1 MLNCRI
7 QSPSSATLNTT
18 MIVAV
23 DTGGTKTLVAV
34 FNTDGKIVSE
44 QKFPT
49 PKAIDEYLAQ
59 LKATIDTLTEGS
71 EITCLSV
78 ALPGVIEN
86 GLLVT
91 AGNLGW
97 HDTDIKVLLS
107 DHYSCPIIVEND
119 ANLAGLAEARALPS
133 TPAVCLYVTVSTG
146 IGTGVVLDGKL
157 HVPTSRTEGGHIVL
171 SHDGAWKTWES
182 FASGKALK
190 ERTGKLA
197 SEITDDATWREISD
211 NIAKGLLAILP
222 FLRPDIV
229 IIGGG
234 VGTHFDKFSPYLNE
248 MLSTNIDYHYKPT
261 IVQAMHPEEAVVY
274 GCYYHALDTH
284 VA

>member
-1 MLNCRI
+1 
-7 QSPSSATLNTT
+7 

-34 FNTDGKIVSE
+34 FNTEGKIVSE

-49 PKAIDEYLAQ
+49 PKDIDEYLIQ
-59 LKATIDTLTEGS
+59 LKATIDGLTAS
-71 EITCLSV
+71 IDITCLSV

-107 DHYSCPIIVEND
+107 DHYDCPIIVEND
-119 ANLAGLAEARALPS
+119 ANLAGLAEARALTTMP
-133 TPAVCLYVTVSTG
+133 PVCLYVTVSTG
-146 IGTGVVLDGKL
+146 IGTGVVVDGKL
-157 HVPTSRTEGGHIVL
+157 HPATSRTEGGHIVL
-171 SHDGAWKTWES
+171 SHEGNLRTWES

-197 SEITDDATWREISD
+197 SEIDDEASWREISD

-234 VGTHFDKFSPYLNE
+234 VGTHFDKFSPYLKE
-248 MLSTNIDYHYKPT
+248 TLESTVDYHYEPT